1 MIDKEVFQK
10 IVDVLA
16 EEFELNKDEMTLE
29 ASLYEELGLDSLDA
43 VDMVIVLERTFD
55 LKLANE
61 EDIRSIWTIGDLV
74 NFIVKKKAELTAQ

>member
-1 MIDKEVFQK
+1 MTDKEVFQK

-74 NFIVKKKAELTAQ
+74 HFIVKKKAELTAG

>member
-1 MIDKEVFQK
+1 M
-10 IVDVLA
+10 LA
-16 EEFELNKDEMTLE
+16 EEFELNKEEMTLE

-43 VDMVIVLERTFD
+43 VDMVIVLERTFN

-74 NFIVKKKAELTAQ
+74 SFIVKKKAELKAE